1 MARRRQQGYRLTA
14 RDRTRIRLGN
24 GKVRRWVSK
33 GVFVDLDVDPLLLVA
48 ADGVA
53 EVLGA
58 IIDEATPHAPDDPTT
73 PGSRIR
79 ERGGFAVY
87 AFGQI
92 LRTQGER
99 EGYRKP
105 KKFRPD
111 RNGIDG
117 VAHFRSR
124 LHHLHELGTVN
135 MKARPYLGP
144 ARAAVEP
151 RVEQILKD
159 IWPREGVR

>member
-1 MARRRQQGYRLTA
+1 MARRQQGHRLTA

-33 GVFVDLDVDPLLLVA
+33 GVFVDIDVDPLLLVA

-53 EVLGA
+53 EVLA
-58 IIDEATPHAPDDPTT
+58 AVIDAATPHAPDDPRT

-79 ERGGFAVY
+79 ESGGFAVY
-87 AFGQI
+87 AFGQV
-92 LRTQGER
+92 LRAEGER
-99 EGYRKP
+99 HGYRKP
-105 KKFRPD
+105 RRFRPD

-124 LHHLHELGTVN
+124 LHHLHELGTVK
-135 MKARPYLGP
+135 MRARPYLGP
-144 ARAAVEP
+144 ARASVAP
-151 RVEQILKD
+151 RVEAILRD
-159 IWPREGVR
+159 VWPREGVR

>member
-1 MARRRQQGYRLTA
+1 MARRKQGYRLTA

-33 GVFVDLDVDPLLLVA
+33 GVFVDIDVDPLLLVA

-53 EVLGA
+53 EVLA
-58 IIDEATPHAPDDPTT
+58 AVIDEATPHAPDDPST

-79 ERGGFAVY
+79 ESGGFAVY
-87 AFGQI
+87 AFGQV
-92 LRTQGER
+92 LRVAGER
-99 EGYRKP
+99 QGYRKP
-105 KKFRPD
+105 RGFRPD

-124 LHHLHELGTVN
+124 LHHLHELGTVK

-144 ARAAVEP
+144 ARARVAP
-151 RVEQILKD
+151 RVNEILAD
-159 IWPREGVR
+159 IWPTEGVR